1 MWMSAG
7 AEAAV
12 AAGLLGLLI
21 GSFLNVVVF
30 RKPAMMYRDW
40 LTDSLAA
47 LTPSPEQ
54 PSLWT
59 LVFGGKSTTPPT
71 LEAAATPALAQIEAL
86 PPLSLSAPRSRCG
99 ACGHQIRWYENI
111 PVLSY
116 LALRGKC
123 SACKAGISIRYPLVE
138 LAVGALF
145 ALVGWRFGLTP
156 LAGLWAAFI
165 ALLVVQFLI
174 DLDTQLL
181 PDEYTYALLWLG
193 LIGAA
198 LGWTGVSLH
207 SAVWAA
213 FSGYMFFWVIAWLF
227 QKVRGKEGMGH
238 GDFKLLAA
246 LSAWLGADYL
256 LAIVLVSSIVG
267 VILWV
272 VLRIVGKVAH
282 RDIPISF
289 GPCLAG
295 TGIVCFVLGPDV
307 VRMLAPFAFPLPP
320 I

>member
-21 GSFLNVVVF
+21 GSFLNVVVY

-47 LTPSPEQ
+47 LTPSTGQ

-59 LVFGGKSTTPPT
+59 LVFGAKSTTPPA
-71 LEAAATPALAQIEAL
+71 LEAAATPALAQVEAL
-86 PPLSLSAPRSRCG
+86 APLNLLKPRSSCR
-99 ACGHQIRWYENI
+99 ACGHAIRWYENI
-111 PVLSY
+111 PVFSY

-123 SACKAGISIRYPLVE
+123 SACNAGIGLRYPLVE
-138 LAVGALF
+138 LAVAALF
-145 ALVGWRFGLTP
+145 ALVGWRFGISLVG
-156 LAGLWAAFI
+156 GLWAAFI
-165 ALLVVQFLI
+165 ALLVCQFLI
-174 DLDTQLL
+174 DLDTQYL
-181 PDEYTYALLWLG
+181 PDEPTYALLWLG

-198 LGWTGVSLH
+198 LGWTGVTLH

-213 FSGYMFFWVIAWLF
+213 FAGYLFFWSIACLFHWL
-227 QKVRGKEGMGH
+227 RGKDGMGH

-246 LSAWLGADYL
+246 LGAWLGADYL
-256 LAIVLVSSIVG
+256 LAIVLVSSMVGIV
-267 VILWV
+267 LWV
-272 VLRIVGKVAH
+272 VLRLAGKVAH

-295 TGIVCFVLGPDV
+295 TGIVCFVLGPHA
-307 VRMLAPFAFPLPP
+307 VRMLAPFAFPIPP
-320 I
+320 L